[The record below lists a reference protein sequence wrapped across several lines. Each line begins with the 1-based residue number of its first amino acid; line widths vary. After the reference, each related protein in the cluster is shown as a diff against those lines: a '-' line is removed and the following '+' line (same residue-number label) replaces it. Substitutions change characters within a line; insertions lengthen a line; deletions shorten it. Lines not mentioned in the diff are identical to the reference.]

1 MQEAGPMF
9 ESTAEIRC
17 VGLDVHKETIAVAV
31 AEADGGKPWSYGE
44 IANDPAQVRKLV
56 RALRG
61 EGRELRMAYE
71 AGPTGYG
78 LQRQLSKLGADCV
91 VVAPSR
97 IPRSVSE
104 RKRKNDR
111 RDAELLARL
120 LRSGDLVPIWIPAP
134 EHEAFRDLVRAR
146 FSAKQDVRRHDH
158 QLTKA
163 LLRWGLHP
171 PRGLKKNSAAYRSW
185 CGKLK
190 VEQRAAQ
197 IVLDDLRE
205 TLTAAK
211 ERLAY
216 LEGELHKAVQGHPQL
231 ELMLALQLLSGIG
244 ELTAATVVAEVG
256 DFRRFATASS
266 FMNYSGLTPSEHSS
280 GEHQA
285 HGPITKEGNGNLR
298 HVLVQ
303 GAHNARHQPRSR
315 ARLKQTHGDLPS
327 DLLEIVARGESRCHQ
342 RYHYLSHR
350 VGSYKA
356 VVAVARE
363 RAGFIWA
370 IGQRMA
376 ERELAA

>member
-1 MQEAGPMF
+1 MV
-9 ESTAEIRC
+9 ESTAEVRY

-31 AEADGGKPWSYGE
+31 AEPGGGKPWSYGE

-56 RALRG
+56 RSLRR
-61 EGRELRMAYE
+61 EGHELHMAYE
-71 AGPTGYG
+71 AGPTGYV
-78 LQRQLSKLGADCV
+78 LQRQLSKLGVDCV

-111 RDAELLARL
+111 RDAEMLARL
-120 LRSGDLVPIWIPAP
+120 LRSGDLVAIWIPDA

-163 LLRWGLHP
+163 LLRWGLRP
-171 PRGLKKNSAAYRSW
+171 APGQKKGSTAYRSW
-185 CGKLK
+185 RAKVT

-205 TLTAAK
+205 TLTAAE

-216 LEGELHKAVQGHPQL
+216 LEAEVHKAVQRHPAL
-231 ELMLALQLLSGIG
+231 ELMLALQLLSGVG

-256 DFRRFATASS
+256 DFRRFGTATG
-266 FMNYSGLTPSEHSS
+266 FMNFSGLTPSEHSS
-280 GEHQA
+280 GEQQA

-303 GAHNARHQPRSR
+303 GAHNARYQPRSR
-315 ARLKQTHGDLPS
+315 ARLKRIHGELPS
-327 DLLEIVARGESRCHQ
+327 DLLEIVARAESRCHQ
-342 RYHYLSHR
+342 RYQHLTHR

>member
-1 MQEAGPMF
+1 MF
-9 ESTAEIRC
+9 ESTAEIRY
-17 VGLDVHKETIAVAV
+17 VGLDVHKATIAVAV
-31 AEADGGKPWSYGE
+31 AEAGGGKPWTYGE
-44 IANDPAQVRKLV
+44 ITNDPAQVRKLV
-56 RALRG
+56 RSLRR
-61 EGRELRMAYE
+61 EGQELRVAYE
-71 AGPTGYG
+71 AGPTGYV
-78 LQRQLSKLGADCV
+78 LQRQLSKLEVDCV

-120 LRSGDLVPIWIPAP
+120 LRSGDLVPIWIPDP

-163 LLRWGLHP
+163 LLRWGLRP
-171 PRGLKKNSAAYRSW
+171 PPGLKKSSGAYRSW
-185 CGKLK
+185 RAKVR

-205 TLTAAK
+205 TLTAAE

-231 ELMLALQLLSGIG
+231 QLMLALQLLSGVG

-256 DFRRFATASS
+256 DFRRFATAPS
-266 FMNYSGLTPSEHSS
+266 FMNFGGLTPSEHSS
-280 GEHQA
+280 GEHEA
-285 HGPITKEGNGNLR
+285 HGPITKEGNANLR

-303 GAHNARHQPRSR
+303 GAHNARYQPRSR
-315 ARLKQTHGDLPS
+315 ARLKRMHGELPP
-327 DLLEIVARGESRCHQ
+327 DLLEIVVRAESRCHQ
-342 RYHYLSHR
+342 RYRYLTHR

-376 ERELAA
+376 EREPAA

>member
-1 MQEAGPMF
+1 MF
-9 ESTAEIRC
+9 ESTAEIRY
-17 VGLDVHKETIAVAV
+17 VGLDVHKATIAVAV
-31 AEADGGKPWSYGE
+31 AEPGGGKPWSYGE

-56 RALRG
+56 RSLRR
-61 EGRELRMAYE
+61 EGQELHMAYE
-71 AGPTGYG
+71 AGPTGYV
-78 LQRQLSKLGADCV
+78 LQRQLSKLGVDCV

-120 LRSGDLVPIWIPAP
+120 LRSGDLVPIWVPDP

-163 LLRWGLHP
+163 LLRWGLRP
-171 PRGLKKNSAAYRSW
+171 PPGLKKASAAYRSW
-185 CGKLK
+185 RAKVT

-205 TLTAAK
+205 TLTAAE

-216 LEGELHKAVQGHPQL
+216 LEGEVHKAVQSHPQF
-231 ELMLALQLLSGIG
+231 ELMLALQLLSGVG

-256 DFRRFATASS
+256 DFRRFATAPS
-266 FMNYSGLTPSEHSS
+266 FMNFSGLTPSEHSS
-280 GEHQA
+280 GEQEA

-303 GAHNARHQPRSR
+303 GAHNARYQPRSR
-315 ARLKQTHGDLPS
+315 ARLKRVHGELPS
-327 DLLEIVARGESRCHQ
+327 DLLEIVARAESRCHQ
-342 RYHYLSHR
+342 RYQHLTHR